1 MRQARNTGFSALE
14 LLMVLAIGLVIVVL
28 AIPSLTETL
37 ALYRVSADAK
47 LLAQDLIVAKMRA
60 GTNFTQERLNA
71 NTASNTYQLEQ
82 YNKSGLAWGP
92 DGDTKYLSS
101 GVSFGFGSI
110 STPAGSQSSIAQS
123 TLITFNSR
131 GIPVNGSNQATP
143 EDALYIRNA
152 TGYYAI
158 SVALSGRV
166 QVWKYVNSGW
176 VGQ

>member
-1 MRQARNTGFSALE
+1 MLQARNTGFSVLE
-14 LLMVLAIGLVIVVL
+14 LLIVLAIGLVIAVL

-47 LLAQDLIVAKMRA
+47 LLGQDLMVAKMRA
-60 GTNFTQERLNA
+60 GTNFTKERLNA
-71 NTASNTYQLEQ
+71 NTAANTYQLEQ
-82 YNKSGLAWGP
+82 YDKTGLTWDP
-92 DGDTKYLSS
+92 DGETKYLSS

-123 TLITFNSR
+123 AVVTFNSR

-152 TGYYAI
+152 TGYYAV

-166 QVWKYVNSGW
+166 QVWKYVNSSW